1 MIGAFF
7 NHTLAKLPLAVLVCG
22 MAAFADIDCTVTDLS
37 ALSSSDSAA
46 VVNYCRYGIVNT
58 SAGLAVYTHP
68 DTTPAQRKYAYPNSL
83 FYLYSLKD
91 DSLSTVEKCSA
102 NTDDSLNCRNAASD
116 SVFILRNGTAVNS
129 GAKDSVVNVSIS
141 AAYPLYN
148 APIGVLTALEASP
161 EIARYYN
168 FYLPEIRYL
177 DSAGNSITKES
188 AFNAEVGRSVKITVQ
203 AIVPIGPK
211 AGKVDTTL
219 DSATIGSAARFYV
232 SSPEGLTILT
242 AGGMALPYDANG
254 SYVKFIAGEAS
265 FTVTAN
271 SAVNGGSFSLSGVQN
286 HKADSTAWL
295 VTSLFPGNL
304 NFTYPDMPTLDSA
317 WILDSDGDGVGD
329 SIAAWFSGKTSG
341 VSLDSFFYNWP
352 NGGAF
357 TEYSGD
363 HTFNGSE
370 LSLSDVR
377 TTIPADSGRG
387 DLKVNLTAESGAA
400 GVLTTALADK
410 IGPVI
415 QAVTLVK
422 GQSGEKDTL
431 VIKFNKDLDT
441 SFSSGAA
448 FILQN
453 GTKNGI
459 AVNVNSV
466 AKKGDTWTFAVDSGT
481 VAVGDSLSISVN
493 GGIAAADGNGVS
505 SNNQPVRVTNSGR
518 IYLSNGNNAF
528 FDSDGDGKMD
538 SVTVGFESA
547 ITQDELKAS
556 DLRFYWLDSAGNTLE
571 IVPDADDLIL
581 SADGK
586 KASYKLSEKWE
597 SKVKDDLTSIDDPD
611 AYGYAKMRT
620 TIVING
626 ESKDTVSFLKMN
638 DRIAPVISSAFISPE
653 SSTEARPDKLV
664 VTFSETIDA
673 DAIKSADQYLK
684 FFVNGEWI
692 NYDLG
697 NAVWSSDGKT
707 LTAYVAQGEDLLG
720 RANPGDSVKIGN
732 IADGIQDAY
741 GNSAQSNTP
750 SVFLEGDPRVV
761 MKTSSM
767 VAYDRNV
774 LSTGGASFTERFVSP
789 DSSIAKERDKS
800 LGVLLNIAFATIFDD
815 STGDSLDLNRIGLKW
830 SMDVFTN
837 IGGYVAG
844 SSGTILCNDKDF
856 GGNCFE
862 NEKNL
867 YLRWNLRSDDGR
879 KAGVG
884 VYLAKF
890 KLKVYGEKK
899 SYTYEKIFKWGV
911 HGGKDG
917 LSLD

>member
-1 MIGAFF
+1 MIGVFF
-7 NHTLAKLPLAVLVCG
+7 NHVLAKLPLAVLVCG
-22 MAAFADIDCTVTDLS
+22 TVAFAAIDCTVTDFS
-37 ALSSSDSAA
+37 SLSSSDSADVA
-46 VVNYCRYGIVNT
+46 NYCRYGIVNT
-58 SAGLAVYTHP
+58 SAGINIFTHP
-68 DTTPAQRKYAYPNSL
+68 DGTPALRRNAIPNSL
-83 FYLYSLKD
+83 FYLYSSK
-91 DSLSTVEKCSA
+91 DSLTTLERCSA
-102 NTDDSLNCRNAASD
+102 NADDSLNCKSAASD
-116 SVFILRNGTAVNS
+116 SIVTLKKGSAVNS
-129 GAKDSVVNVSIS
+129 GATDSVVAVSVS

-148 APIGVLTALEASP
+148 AALGVMTAPDANP

-168 FYLPEIRYL
+168 FYLPQIRYL
-177 DSAGNSITKES
+177 DSAGKVITKEQV
-188 AFNAEVGRSVKITVQ
+188 FDVEVGQSVKITVQ
-203 AIVPIGPK
+203 AIVPFGPR

-219 DSATIGSAARFYV
+219 DFAAIDTAARFYV
-232 SSPEGLTILT
+232 TSPEGLTALT
-242 AGGMALPYDANG
+242 AGGTALPYDANG
-254 SYVKFIAGEAS
+254 SYVKFMAGEAT
-265 FTVTAN
+265 FTVTAK

-286 HKADSTAWL
+286 HTADSTAWF
-295 VTSLFPGNL
+295 VTSAFPGNL
-304 NFTYPDMPTLDSA
+304 NFTYPDMPSLDSA
-317 WILDSDGDGVGD
+317 WILDSDGDGAGD

-341 VSLDSFFYNWP
+341 VSLDSFFYSWP
-352 NGGAF
+352 DGGAF
-357 TEYSGD
+357 TKYSGD

-377 TTIPADSGRG
+377 TTIPADSGKG

-441 SFSSGAA
+441 AFSSGAA

-453 GTKNGI
+453 GAKNGI

-493 GGIAAADGNGVS
+493 GGIAAADGNEVNP
-505 SNNQPVRVTNSGR
+505 NNQPVRVTNSGR

-571 IVPDADDLIL
+571 IIPDADDLVL

-586 KASYKLSEKWE
+586 KASYKLSEKWK
-597 SKVKDDLTSIDDPD
+597 SKVKDGLTSIDDPD

-638 DRIAPVISSAFISPE
+638 DKIAPVISSAFLSPE

-664 VTFSETIDA
+664 VKFSEAIDA
-673 DAIKSADQYLK
+673 DAIKSADQYLT

-720 RANPGDSVKIGN
+720 RANPGDSIKIGN
-732 IADGIQDAY
+732 IAGGIQDAY

-767 VAYDRNV
+767 VAYDRSV

-815 STGDSLDLNRIGLKW
+815 STGDSLDLNKIGLKW

-899 SYTYEKIFKWGV
+899 SYSYEKIFKWGV

>member
-370 LSLSDVR
+370 LSLSDVK

-571 IVPDADDLIL
+571 IVPDADDLVL

>member
-400 GVLTTALADK
+400 GILTTALADK

-571 IVPDADDLIL
+571 IVPDADDLVL

>member
-7 NHTLAKLPLAVLVCG
+7 NQTLAKFSLAVLVCG
-22 MAAFADIDCTVTDLS
+22 TAAFAAVDCIVTDLS
-37 ALSSSDSAA
+37 SLSSSDSAIVA
-46 VVNYCRYGIVNT
+46 NYCRYGIVNT
-58 SAGLAVYTHP
+58 SAGLVVYTHP
-68 DTTPAQRKYAYPNSL
+68 DTTPAVRRYAYPNSL
-83 FYLYSLKD
+83 FYLYSEKD
-91 DSLSTVEKCSA
+91 DSLSTVEKCA
-102 NTDDSLNCRNAASD
+102 TNTDDSLNCKNAASD
-116 SVFILRNGTAVNS
+116 SVIVLKNGSAVFS
-129 GAKDSVVNVSIS
+129 GAKDSVVFVSVS
-141 AAYPLYN
+141 SSYPLYN
-148 APIGVLTALEASP
+148 AAVGVLTTPEARP

-177 DSAGNSITKES
+177 DSAGNVITKES
-188 AFNAEVGRSVKITVQ
+188 AFNVEVGQSVKITVQ
-203 AIVPIGPK
+203 AIVPFGPN
-211 AGKVDTTL
+211 AGLVDTTL
-219 DSATIGSAARFYV
+219 DSATIGTAARFYV
-232 SSPEGLTILT
+232 SSPEGLTVLT
-242 AGGMALPYDANG
+242 AGGTALPYDANG
-254 SYVKFIAGEAS
+254 SYVKFINGVTT
-265 FTVTAN
+265 FTVTAS
-271 SAVNGGSFSLSGVQN
+271 SAVNGGSFNISGIQDHN
-286 HKADSTAWL
+286 ADSTAWF
-295 VTSLFPGNL
+295 VTSLFPGDL

-317 WILDSDGDGVGD
+317 WILDADGDGVGD

-352 NGGAF
+352 NGGDF
-357 TEYSGD
+357 TKYSGD
-363 HTFNGSE
+363 HTFDGSE
-370 LSLSDVR
+370 LSLADVK
-377 TTIPADSGRG
+377 TTIPTDSGVG
-387 DLKVNLTAESGAA
+387 SLKVNLTAKSGATGA
-400 GVLTTALADK
+400 LSTALTDK

-422 GQSGEKDTL
+422 GQSGQQDTL
-431 VIKFNKDLDT
+431 VIRFNKDLDSAFT
-441 SFSSGAA
+441 SGEA

-453 GTKNGI
+453 GTKSGI
-459 AVNVNSV
+459 AVDVNSIV
-466 AKKGDTWTFAVDSGT
+466 KKGDTWTFVVDSGT
-481 VAVGDSLSISVN
+481 VAVGDSLSIAVN
-493 GGIAAADGNGVS
+493 GGIIAADGNEVDP
-505 SNNQPVRVTNSGR
+505 NNQPVRVSNSGR
-518 IYLSNGNNAF
+518 IYLSNENNAF
-528 FDSDGDGKMD
+528 FDSDGNGKMD
-538 SVTVGFESA
+538 SVTVGFESP
-547 ITQDELKAS
+547 ITQDELEGS
-556 DLRFYWLDSAGNTLE
+556 DIRFYWLDSAGNVLE
-571 IVPDADDLIL
+571 IIPDADDLVL

-586 KASYKLSEKWE
+586 MVSYKLSDAWE
-597 SKVKDDLTSIDDPD
+597 SKVMENLTSIDDPD
-611 AYGYAKMRT
+611 TYGYTKMRT

-626 ESKDTVSFLKMN
+626 VSKDTVSFLKMN
-638 DRIAPVISSAFISPE
+638 DRIAPVITSAFVSPE
-653 SSTEARPDKLV
+653 SSNEVRPDKLV
-664 VTFSETIDA
+664 VEFSEAIDA
-673 DAIKSADQYLK
+673 DAIKSADQYVTFL
-684 FFVNGEWI
+684 VNGEWV

-707 LTAYVAQGEDLLG
+707 LAAFVAQGEDLLE
-720 RANPGDSVKIGN
+720 RADPGDSIKIGN
-732 IADGIQDAY
+732 ITNGIQDAF
-741 GNSAQSNTP
+741 GNTAQKNTP

-767 VAYDRNV
+767 VAYDYDV

-789 DSSIAKERDKS
+789 DSSLAKERDKS
-800 LGVLLNIAFATIFDD
+800 LGVLLNVAFATIFDD

-844 SSGTILCNDKDF
+844 ASGTILCNDQDF

>member
-1 MIGAFF
+1 MMGAFF

-22 MAAFADIDCTVTDLS
+22 MAAFADIDCTVADLS

-148 APIGVLTALEASP
+148 AAIGVLTTPEASP

-188 AFNAEVGRSVKITVQ
+188 ALNAEVGRSVKITVQ

-232 SSPEGLTILT
+232 SSPEGLTVLT
-242 AGGMALPYDANG
+242 AGGTALPYDANG
-254 SYVKFIAGEAS
+254 EYVKFIAGEAS
-265 FTVTAN
+265 FTVTAK

-286 HKADSTAWL
+286 HKADSTAWF
-295 VTSLFPGNL
+295 VTSLFPGDL
-304 NFTYPDMPTLDSA
+304 NFTYPDMPSLDSA
-317 WILDSDGDGVGD
+317 WILDSDGDGAGD

-357 TEYSGD
+357 TKYSGD

-377 TTIPADSGRG
+377 TAIPADSGRG

-466 AKKGDTWTFAVDSGT
+466 AKKGDMWTFAVDSGT
-481 VAVGDSLSISVN
+481 VAVGDSLSIAVN
-493 GGIAAADGNGVS
+493 GGIAAADGNEVS

-547 ITQDELKAS
+547 ITQDELNAS

-571 IVPDADDLIL
+571 IIPDASDLVL

-664 VTFSETIDA
+664 VTFSEAIDV